1 MHLLPPSVTN
11 PKHEQTSWSYHF
23 IFQLVKHGISGL
35 LHKLPWL
42 LLLLWG
48 QGMTGARNPKFKWRK
63 CQAFDPPVLARS
75 AAMIVIEWNIKHCR
89 RDSLSGKSVVSRGV
103 LFILLIKWCNW
114 VRNNQSQFVINVLR
128 AAYSNSDTEVTFFH
142 LRERTD

>member
-1 MHLLPPSVTN
+1 MHLLPPSATN

-48 QGMTGARNPKFKWRK
+48 QGMTGVQNAKFKWWSVRHLILLSLHVEL
-63 CQAFDPPVLARS
+63 QWSS
-75 AAMIVIEWNIKHCR
+75 AQWNIKHCR
-89 RDSLSGKSVVSRGV
+89 RDSLSGKPLVSSGV
-103 LFILLIKWCNW
+103 LLIPLIKWCNW
-114 VRNNQSQFVINVLR
+114 VRKKQSQFVINVLK
-128 AAYSNSDTEVTFFH
+128 AAYSNSDREVTFLP
-142 LRERTD
+142 LRERAD